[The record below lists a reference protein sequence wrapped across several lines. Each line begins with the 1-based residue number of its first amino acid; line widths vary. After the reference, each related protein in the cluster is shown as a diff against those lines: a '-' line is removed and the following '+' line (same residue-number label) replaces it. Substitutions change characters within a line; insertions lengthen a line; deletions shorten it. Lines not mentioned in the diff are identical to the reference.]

1 MTSVARLPDHA
12 PADALAQRLRHLRE
26 AVALADGRLPP
37 PTVAAAREVVGR
49 AAERV
54 DLGLGRTVVALAGS
68 TGSGKSSLTNAL
80 AGTEVVRAGVL
91 RPTTA
96 ATSAVVWPG
105 PSADELLGWLGVT
118 RRHAPQAEPGG
129 PLDGLLLLDLPDDDS
144 TVEAH
149 RHELERVVGVADVV
163 VWVTDP
169 QKYADRVLHEREL
182 ARARPRSGTL
192 LLVLNQVDRLAADE
206 RRAVLEHLGR
216 LLERG
221 GLGEVPVLGTAA
233 RTGEG
238 VDALAGEVA
247 RLVAARRAALDRLAA
262 DAGEAA
268 DQLAAD
274 LPPASQ
280 EVPAPDAQELGV
292 ALRDAAGVDVLL
304 DALAASRRREVLHDA
319 GWPPLRR
326 WRSARF
332 DRLTPLRMALGVP
345 PRTAPAPAPA
355 AGDGARRGR
364 HAGGGDDAGPAV
376 VEGVAH
382 VPPVALARVEVA
394 VSGLAT
400 SVAEGLPPPAA
411 ARVRAAAP
419 DAGPVADDVVT
430 RVAREVDAARASRS
444 AWPPVLG
451 AAQWLGLAALVV
463 GAVWLLARAGAS
475 LLAVGSAVPLPE
487 VGGLPVP
494 TLLLVVGLVAAV
506 ALSFVAARAAEVSA
520 SRLRRRTSER
530 VSDAVEAAA
539 DDRVLRP
546 LRAELVAM
554 ERLRAEC
561 EAARGAS
568 STRRRGSRARV

>member
-1 MTSVARLPDHA
+1 MTSVARLPDDA

-96 ATSAVVWPG
+96 TTSAVVWPG

-192 LLVLNQVDRLAADE
+192 LLVLNQLDRLAADE

-221 GLGEVPVLGTAA
+221 GLGGVPVLGTAA
-233 RTGEG
+233 TTGEG
-238 VDALAGEVA
+238 VDALAAEVA
-247 RLVAARRAALDRLAA
+247 GFVAARRAALDRLAA
-262 DAGEAA
+262 DAGEVAE
-268 DQLAAD
+268 QLAAD
-274 LPPASQ
+274 LPPQGQ
-280 EVPAPDAQELGV
+280 EVPAPDAEELGV

-345 PRTAPAPAPA
+345 PRTAPST
-355 AGDGARRGR
+355 GDGTRRGR
-364 HAGGGDDAGPAV
+364 HAGGADETGPLV

-400 SVAEGLPPPAA
+400 SLAEGLPPPAA
-411 ARVRAAAP
+411 SRVRAAAP

-520 SRLRRRTSER
+520 SRLRRRTHER

-554 ERLRAEC
+554 QRLRAEC